1 MLNSVALLRKF
12 RGLLLLLLFSL
23 AESCTQPHSSAPNV
37 VLVITDD
44 QGFGDVGVHGNP
56 QIRTPN
62 LDQFAREGIELTHF
76 YVSPACA
83 PTRASLLTGRYY
95 YRTGVIH
102 TSRGGARMHGSET
115 TLAEMLRDAGYR
127 TGIFGKWHLGDNY
140 PLPPMDQGFEESL
153 IHRAGYIGMTPD
165 QPNDYFDPL
174 LWRNGERRPESMPGA
189 TRDTQSRIPVA

>member
-1 MLNSVALLRKF
+1 MLGYLLC
-12 RGLLLLLLFSL
+12 LLVINLGG
-23 AESCTQPHSSAPNV
+23 SCTRPDESPPNV

-44 QGFGDVGVHGNP
+44 QGFGDVGVHGNQ

-62 LDQFAREGIELTHF
+62 LDRFAREGVELTHF
-76 YVSPACA
+76 YVSPVCA

-115 TLAEMLRDAGYR
+115 TLAKMLQGEGYR

-140 PLPPMDQGFEESL
+140 PLHELAFLAASRPC
-153 IHRAGYIGMTPD
+153 
-165 QPNDYFDPL
+165 
-174 LWRNGERRPESMPGA
+174 RRRSPCGNL
-189 TRDTQSRIPVA
+189 TDD